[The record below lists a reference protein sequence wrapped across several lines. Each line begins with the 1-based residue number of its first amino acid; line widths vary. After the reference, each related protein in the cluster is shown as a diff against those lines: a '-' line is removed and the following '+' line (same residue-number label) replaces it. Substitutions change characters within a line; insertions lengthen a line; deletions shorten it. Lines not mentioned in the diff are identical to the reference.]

1 VEAVCLEPRDAEFVH
16 IIHADG
22 SAFLKSLGMG
32 YRSSIG
38 HVDFY
43 PNGGAEQPGCEKTV
57 LSRLTSSAAS
67 GLTSGTEGIQLAA
80 TLRKL
85 FYIVYSFCCQSS
97 PALITLLPICCG
109 WLIDFYSFY

>member
-1 VEAVCLEPRDAEFVH
+1 VEAVRLEPRDAEFVD
-16 IIHADG
+16 IIHTDG
-22 SAFLKSLGMG
+22 SAFLNSLGMG

-67 GLTSGTEGIQLAA
+67 GLTSGTEGNHFAA
-80 TLRKL
+80 ALLSLSRNC
-85 FYIVYSFCCQSS
+85 FIYIHFCVNL
-97 PALITLLPICCG
+97 PLPIDTNQL
-109 WLIDFYSFY
+109 WLVHILF